1 MIFREIRHG
10 LAGFVSWL
18 RLHYYRSMGTKIG
31 KGCFISFH
39 AYLDQRRGRIS
50 IGRNVHIAGGSY
62 ILSHTGFRPD
72 QEGQET
78 VIEDNVRIFVNSVI
92 LPGVRVGRNS
102 IVGAGSVVMRDV
114 PPNSVVQGN
123 PARVIQ
129 HLEATPSSDFPA
141 K

>member
-1 MIFREIRHG
+1 LIFRTIRHG
-10 LAGFVSWL
+10 LAGLISWL
-18 RLHYYRSMGTKIG
+18 RLNYYRFMGTRIG
-31 KGCFISFH
+31 RGCFISLH
-39 AYLDQRRGRIS
+39 AYIDLRRGSVS
-50 IGRNVHIAGGSY
+50 IGDNVHIAGGSY

-102 IVGAGSVVMRDV
+102 IIGAGSVVMRDV
-114 PPNSVVQGN
+114 PPSVIVQGN
-123 PARVIQ
+123 PARVIE
-129 HLEATPSSDFPA
+129 HLDVTPSSDFPA